1 MTEEL
6 DTLLSYIE
14 KDGGFRDACMTLQQ
28 RPLSVLEGDL
38 QNLLEL
44 LQVFKVIYLFS
55 SGLFF
60 GVSDII
66 CSAACSKLL
75 LNMSYCELQN
85 KVEEQCSKAED
96 LRNKMFQGTSC
107 LYLEIEQ

>member
-6 DTLLSYIE
+6 DNLLAYIE
-14 KDGGFRDACMTLQQ
+14 KDGGFRDACITLQQ

-44 LQVFKVIYLFS
+44 LQVFKVIEFLFIQI
-55 SGLFF
+55 L
-60 GVSDII
+60 
-66 CSAACSKLL
+66 SAACSELL
-75 LNMSYCELQN
+75 LNMSDFDLQN
-85 KVEEQCSKAED
+85 KLEEQCSKADD

-107 LYLEIEQ
+107 LHLEIEQ

>member
-6 DTLLSYIE
+6 DNLLAYIE
-14 KDGGFRDACMTLQQ
+14 KDGGFRDACITLQQ

-44 LQVFKVIYLFS
+44 LQVFKVIEFLFIQI
-55 SGLFF
+55 L
-60 GVSDII
+60 
-66 CSAACSKLL
+66 SAACLELL
-75 LNMSYCELQN
+75 LNMSYFDLQS
-85 KVEEQCSKAED
+85 KLEEQCSKADD

-107 LYLEIEQ
+107 LHLEIEQ